1 MSSKAQPSQSGS
13 DVGYNLR
20 RQALLNA
27 LLDRESAT
35 AAQLATILGWD
46 LREVSSKLQDLR
58 RNGLADRDE
67 QRAGKKGDTRLWW
80 AT

>member
-1 MSSKAQPSQSGS
+1 M
-13 DVGYNLR
+13 GYNLR

-27 LLDRESAT
+27 LLQCDTAT

-58 RNGLADRDE
+58 RNGMAERAD
-67 QRAGKKGDTRLWW
+67 QRGDKRLWW